1 MAALKYP
8 EDLKYTKSDEW
19 VRIEGE
25 TATLGISDY
34 AQDALNDLTYLEL
47 SVDVGSHVDAGD
59 AVAEVESVKASSS
72 IYTPIGGDVLA
83 VNSALK
89 ETAETINADPYGQGW
104 LVKLKVT
111 VSDTSALDGLMN
123 AADYQ
128 KYCESR

>member
-1 MAALKYP
+1 MASLKYP

-47 SVDVGSHVDAGD
+47 SVDVGSHIDAGD

-72 IYTPIGGDVLA
+72 IYTPIGGEVLA
-83 VNSALK
+83 VNSTLK
-89 ETAETINADPYGQGW
+89 EAAETINADPYGQGW
-104 LVKLKVT
+104 LVKLKVA
-111 VSDTSALDGLMN
+111 DTSVLDSLMN